1 MLEGRI
7 NSFQSLGTVDGPG
20 VRTVVFFQGCTLRCC
35 CCHNPETWEFSG
47 GEKYTVKELFD
58 KIMRFKAYFGKDGG
72 VTFSGGEVLYQSDFA
87 YEVFRLLR
95 NEGVHTCIDTSG
107 CILNDSVKKLLD
119 VTQLVL
125 LDIKYTDKDE
135 HLKYTGSELS
145 HVYEFLR
152 YCQSKDK
159 PVWIRQ
165 VVIPGI
171 NDSEKQIRQLFLH
184 KKKYPCIKKLE
195 LLPFRKL
202 CCEKYKELGIEFPF
216 ADVPEADTEKIK
228 ELSDRMNAEF

>member
-1 MLEGRI
+1 M
-7 NSFQSLGTVDGPG
+7 
-20 VRTVVFFQGCTLRCC
+20 
-35 CCHNPETWEFSG
+35 
-47 GEKYTVKELFD
+47 
-58 KIMRFKAYFGKDGG
+58 
-72 VTFSGGEVLYQSDFA
+72 
-87 YEVFRLLR
+87 
-95 NEGVHTCIDTSG
+95 
-107 CILNDSVKKLLD
+107 
-119 VTQLVL
+119 TQLVL

-184 KKKYPCIKKLE
+184 KKQYTCIKKLE

-202 CCEKYKELGIEFPF
+202 CCEKYKELGIGFPF
-216 ADVPEADTEKIK
+216 ADVPEADTDKIK